1 MADLDEFYRGGIAV
15 QTYDLF
21 VTSAA
26 TDGDTQFYCDCARR
40 FGGDVLELGVGTAR
54 VAIALAEAGYN
65 VTGLDLS
72 PAMLEHAGKKVANAP
87 PEVTE
92 RLTFIQ
98 GDMSAFDLGRTFP
111 LILVPF
117 RAFQHLL
124 EPAAQRRA
132 LTCMHRHLAPGGHLV
147 VDLFDPRLEFCLP
160 EAPPLEGAREVWDPA
175 TCRRIRRT
183 IVARANDPVRQLIR
197 ERVRLEVID
206 EAGRI
211 VATEETSWAL
221 RWTLRQEMIW
231 LLELCGFEPV
241 EQWSDFHGAA
251 PAYGKEQ
258 IWVARAVSDPA
269 A

>member
-1 MADLDEFYRGGIAV
+1 MTDPNEFYRRGIAV

-26 TDGDTQFYCDCARR
+26 TEGDTQFYCDCARR

-72 PAMLEHAGKKVANAP
+72 PAMLEHAGKKVAKAP
-87 PEVTE
+87 RQVAE
-92 RLTFIQ
+92 RLIFVQ
-98 GDMSAFDLGRTFP
+98 GDMSAFDLGRIFP

-147 VDLFDPRLEFCLP
+147 IDLFDPRLEFCLP
-160 EAPPLEGAREVWDPA
+160 EAPPLEAAREVRDPA
-175 TCRRIRRT
+175 TGHRIRRT
-183 IVARANDPVRQLIR
+183 IVARANDPIQQLIS
-197 ERVRLEVID
+197 ERLRLDVID
-206 EAGRI
+206 DAGHV

-221 RWTLRQEMIW
+221 RWTLRQEITW
-231 LLELCGFEPV
+231 LLELCGFQPV
-241 EQWSDFHGAA
+241 EQYSDFHGAP

-258 IWVARAVSDPA
+258 VWVARAM
-269 A
+269 

>member
-1 MADLDEFYRGGIAV
+1 MTDSTEFYRGGIAV

-21 VTSAA
+21 ITGAA
-26 TDGDTQFYCDCARR
+26 TEGDTQFYCDCARR

-72 PAMLEHAGKKVANAP
+72 PAMLEHAGKKVAKAP
-87 PEVTE
+87 REVAE
-92 RLTFIQ
+92 RLIFVQ
-98 GDMSAFDLGRTFP
+98 GDMSAFDLRRIFP

-147 VDLFDPRLEFCLP
+147 IDLFDPRLEFCLP
-160 EAPPLEGAREVWDPA
+160 GAPPLDGPREEVLDPA
-175 TCRRIRRT
+175 TGHRVRRT
-183 IVARANDPVRQLIR
+183 IVARDNNPARQLIS
-197 ERVRLEVID
+197 ERLRLEVLDD
-206 EAGRI
+206 EGRVI
-211 VATEETSWAL
+211 ATEETSWAL
-221 RWTLRQEMIW
+221 RWTLRQEMTW
-231 LLELCGFEPV
+231 LLELCGFQAV
-241 EQWSDFHGAA
+241 EQWSDFHGAP

-258 IWVARAVSDPA
+258 VWVARAA
-269 A
+269 